1 MKKTV
6 DLVKGDIFKTL
17 LTLSIPILGTSF
29 IQMAYSLVDMMW
41 IGKVGSAAVA
51 AVGTASFFT
60 WFGNSLVMITKTG
73 AQVGVS
79 QAIGKKDE
87 NKKDIYIH
95 TSIFMCSII
104 AIAYTAFLLIF
115 KDVLIEFFKLG
126 DKEIISMATNY
137 LVIVSLGMICAFLNP
152 QFTGIITASGNSK
165 LPFKVNTIGL
175 IINIVLDPVM
185 IFGIGPFKAMG
196 VKGAA
201 FATVLS
207 QVMVTLIFIY
217 VFYKMGYRINRK
229 SFKYLEKNSA
239 KEIIKWG
246 TPSATQNCLFS
257 FFAMLIGRIIAEWGA
272 TPIAVQKVGSQI
284 ESISWMTADGFS
296 AALTA
301 FVGQNYGAGQYERVK
316 EGYKKTLMLSSI
328 LGIFATGLLIFGGE
342 WLFSL
347 FINEP
352 EVIKQGADYLRI
364 LGYSQV
370 FMCLEITTTGAFF
383 GVGKT
388 MMPSLISTIFTGLR
402 VPAALILAS
411 TLALGVDGVWWSIS
425 LSSVVKGI
433 LLVISFYFMVLK
445 PFKKLNSAY
454 RSTNA
459 LN

>member
-104 AIAYTAFLLIF
+104 AVAYTAFLLIF
-115 KDVLIEFFKLG
+115 KDALIGFFKLG

-284 ESISWMTADGFS
+284 ESWMTADGFS

-388 MMPSLISTIFTGLR
+388 MIPSVISTIFTGLR

-411 TLALGVDGVWWSIS
+411 SLALGVDGVWWSIS

-433 LLVISFYFMVLK
+433 LLVIAFYFMVLK
-445 PFKKLNSAY
+445 SFKKLNSEC
-454 RSTNA
+454 SCVNSIS
-459 LN
+459 

>member
-1 MKKTV
+1 MTDKF
-6 DLVKGDIFKTL
+6 KGDIFKTL

-104 AIAYTAFLLIF
+104 AVAYTAFLLIF
-115 KDVLIEFFKLG
+115 KDALIGFFKLG
-126 DKEIISMATNY
+126 DKEIISMATRY

-201 FATVLS
+201 LATLVARILELGCS
-207 QVMVTLIFIY
+207 IVISYKDGYIHPDMKRL
-217 VFYKMGYRINRK
+217 FYRNKQ
-229 SFKYLEKNSA
+229 LA
-239 KEIIKWG
+239 KDFQKCALPLLG
-246 TPSATQNCLFS
+246 ACLFWGIGFTSYSS
-257 FFAMLIGRIIAEWGA
+257 FMGHLGVNAAAANSVAAVVRDIICCFSAGISSAAGIMVGNELGAGNLRRGKLYGIRLLKISLVCGVMASLLMLVTAPIILHFVNLTPQAAGYLKGMFGVIAFYMIGRSVNDVTINGIFGA
-272 TPIAVQKVGSQI
+272 GGDTMFDMYSLAVCMWCLAI
-284 ESISWMTADGFS
+284 PL
-296 AALTA
+296 AALGTYY
-301 FVGQNYGAGQYERVK
+301 FHWPV
-316 EGYKKTLMLSSI
+316 
-328 LGIFATGLLIFGGE
+328 
-342 WLFSL
+342 
-347 FINEP
+347 
-352 EVIKQGADYLRI
+352 VIVYACTCID
-364 LGYSQV
+364 
-370 FMCLEITTTGAFF
+370 E
-383 GVGKT
+383 VGKL
-388 MMPSLISTIFTGLR
+388 PWVFLHFR
-402 VPAALILAS
+402 KYK
-411 TLALGVDGVWWSIS
+411 W
-425 LSSVVKGI
+425 VKD
-433 LLVISFYFMVLK
+433 L
-445 PFKKLNSAY
+445 
-454 RSTNA
+454 TH
-459 LN
+459 